1 MQALTEMKPGE
12 ICTVKWMMA
21 GALLVIIFAKIGE
34 WMEKHS
40 ITEGSSIKVIQNCM
54 GDLIIGTREGKV
66 AVGREIACRIKV

>member
-1 MQALTEMKPGE
+1 MKTKRE
-12 ICTVKWMMA
+12 DVRNIA
-21 GALLVIIFAKIGE
+21 IIAHVDLSLIHIL
-34 WMEKHS
+34 EKHS

>member
-21 GALLVIIFAKIGE
+21 GAKIGE

-40 ITEGSSIKVIQNCM
+40 IT
-54 GDLIIGTREGKV
+54 
-66 AVGREIACRIKV
+66 

>member
-21 GALLVIIFAKIGE
+21 GAKIGE

-54 GDLIIGTREGKV
+54 GDLIIGTREGNV